1 MLLKR
6 TLKMVLLL
14 VVGIATIAVGLTRSA
29 PVAGQD
35 DADTAAKIESAMSA
49 APSTVA
55 ANATILGNEMDD
67 AGKFVVL
74 REGNNGW
81 YCQADAPGT
90 PGPDPICFDQTFLD
104 WIYAFVAGEEP
115 NTQVVGLAYMLQG
128 GSEASNTDPF
138 ATEPAAGEEWMV
150 SPPHVMIIMPG
161 DIDQSV
167 FSPDFHTGAPWIMYA
182 GTPYEHIMMPVVEG
196 VMGEMGEMAAATPS
210 A

>member
-1 MLLKR
+1 MLLKSTR
-6 TLKMVLLL
+6 SMALLL
-14 VVGIATIAVGLTRSA
+14 VVGIATIAFGLA
-29 PVAGQD
+29 QAVPVAGQD
-35 DADTAAKIESAMSA
+35 DADTAAQIESAMSA
-49 APSTVA
+49 APSTVS

-74 REGNNGW
+74 REGSNGW

-138 ATEPAAGEEWMV
+138 ATEPAAGDEWMV
-150 SPPHVMIIMPG
+150 SPPHVMVIMPG

-167 FSPDFHTGAPWIMYA
+167 FSPDFHGGAPWIMYA
-182 GTPYEHIMMPVVEG
+182 GTPYEHIMMPIAEG
-196 VMGEMGEMAAATPS
+196 VMGEMGEMVATPS